1 MEWVTTAE
9 KKGNFCNSVY
19 IPPNGKDSRIF
30 DKDNKYTIRYIQL
43 HIELVKK
50 GLKVNRIYIL
60 NSISEINND
69 FKENIQIFIKHNINV
84 RFVLKSDL
92 EKLNLISYNFTYD
105 GLKELAIYKN
115 MYEKRAI
122 LKVTKDINIIETL
135 DYNYKKIYELSYGF
149 DEFLKLP
156 KTMNQEEDEILKVLA
171 GEWYLYQYNSYD
183 ALQGKSKVVETN
195 IVISSSNDVKE
206 IYSQTVIAKG
216 YYNLQN
222 EYQVYIYLTHTKSK
236 KTHLLI
242 LDRDNITHPIMKSI
256 TIGKYLGTS
265 NNLADIGIFSKR
277 RINHIDIEK
286 TLGDVSKIVLIE
298 DNQLTERIHDLYYN
312 YK

>member
-1 MEWVTTAE
+1 
-9 KKGNFCNSVY
+9 
-19 IPPNGKDSRIF
+19 
-30 DKDNKYTIRYIQL
+30 
-43 HIELVKK
+43 
-50 GLKVNRIYIL
+50 
-60 NSISEINND
+60 
-69 FKENIQIFIKHNINV
+69 
-84 RFVLKSDL
+84 
-92 EKLNLISYNFTYD
+92 
-105 GLKELAIYKN
+105 